1 MRKIILV
8 CSAGMSTS
16 LLMTKMRDYAA
27 NIGYEIEVS
36 AHPISEI
43 GEVGKNADIILLG
56 PQIRFNLSKVKG
68 MFPEKPV
75 DSIPP
80 TDYGMMNGENIVKLV
95 QKMLGDN
102 SEV

>member
-1 MRKIILV
+1 MRNVILV

-27 NIGYEIEVS
+27 NIGYEMEVS
-36 AHPISEI
+36 AHPISEVE
-43 GEVGKNADIILLG
+43 EVGKNADVILLG

-75 DSIPP
+75 ECILP

-95 QKMLGDN
+95 QKILDDK
-102 SEV
+102 